1 MAPRT
6 DAACTDGGSQ
16 FLPSSSTEVRQ
27 HLRRILDSPHF
38 VHARQLQQFLEHLVE
53 AALEG
58 RADDLKEYSLGRD
71 VFRRGESYDP
81 RNDAIVRVQASILRK
96 RLSAYYQNG
105 GRADR
110 IRIEL
115 EKGSYVPHFVAPP
128 EPETVSEEIVAPS
141 EGRSPTPA
149 TAAGPSRRRIL
160 GLAATFVA
168 GAGTAAGI
176 LTYSPQRNSGTA
188 LTAAPAFPAR
198 AVSPRIW
205 APLLSGDK
213 PIQLA
218 FGCPQFFRGGGL
230 YIRDVNVNNTQED
243 AANLRLQELTRQ
255 LGQYLTPSPNTYTGV
270 GEIMGIYRMTQFV
283 THQGIDSQLEN
294 IQLLTPELIRDKH
307 LILVSS
313 YRFRTLIDLLSLP
326 RAFEPDFDGSGSIAF
341 KQPAPGQPDRYA
353 PVSSGGVSRSYG
365 LVSYWTQPET
375 GGRILLMSGIESWA
389 TLGTVEFITGEQ
401 YLQDLESRLARD
413 FTKASK
419 GLEVLVEIQGHEERP
434 ISVRYV
440 THRVLS

>member
-6 DAACTDGGSQ
+6 DVACPEGESQ
-16 FLPSSSTEVRQ
+16 VVPSTPSEVRL

-38 VHARQLQQFLEHLVE
+38 VHAHQLQQFLEHLVE

-96 RLSAYYQNG
+96 RLTAYYENG
-105 GRADR
+105 GKADR

-115 EKGSYVPHFVAPP
+115 PKGSYVPHFVSPP
-128 EPETVSEEIVAPS
+128 EPEAGSEESLAASPERSLAVA
-141 EGRSPTPA
+141 TPQR
-149 TAAGPSRRRIL
+149 PSRRNIL
-160 GLAATFVA
+160 GLAATFAA
-168 GAGTAAGI
+168 GAATTAGLVFFSQTRSDRSGTAAK
-176 LTYSPQRNSGTA
+176 
-188 LTAAPAFPAR
+188 PAFAAR
-198 AVSPRIW
+198 NVSPRVW

-230 YIRDVNVNNTQED
+230 YIRDVNVNNTQAE
-243 AANLRLQELTRQ
+243 AANRRLQELTRQ
-255 LGQYLTPSPNTYTGV
+255 LGQYLVPSPNTYTGV
-270 GEIMGIYRMTQFV
+270 GEIMGVYRMTQFV

-294 IQLLTPELIRDKH
+294 IQLLTPELVRDKH

-313 YRFRTLIDLLSLP
+313 YRFRTLIDLLTLP
-326 RAFEPDFDGSGSIAF
+326 RAFEPDFDGSGAIAF
-341 KQPAPGQPDRYA
+341 KEPAPGQPKRYA

-365 LVSYWTQPET
+365 LVSYWTRPET
-375 GGRILLMSGIESWA
+375 GGRILMMSGIESWA

-401 YLQDLESRLARD
+401 YLSDLESRLARD
-413 FTKASK
+413 FTKESK
-419 GLEVLVEIQGHEERP
+419 GLEVLVEIQGHEDRP

-440 THRVLS
+440 THRVLA